1 MQVDLS
7 LSIASSHSALDKFIG
22 GRSLT
27 TLSEALT
34 VNMWFIRAC
43 LTKSSLFMLHFNPN
57 KKPFPLIPSITLNI

>member
-1 MQVDLS
+1 MHVDLS

-34 VNMWFIRAC
+34 VNMLFLRAFLTLFPIEYRFLRKISAKIGFI
-43 LTKSSLFMLHFNPN
+43 
-57 KKPFPLIPSITLNI
+57 